1 MQTAGAVV
9 KKDTIWKKPAG
20 LKALPVSQPVMIQ
33 TGGSGTLHAP
43 EKQQSIASY
52 TPLLDERHL
61 TAFLGHIPPSVD
73 DEYIIKLL
81 SLCGELRNWKRVKDP
96 YGKPKDFG
104 FAVFADAV
112 GLLNA
117 LRFLAN
123 DPKNE
128 GVLDKGMTLPGI
140 AGQEGRQI
148 IFAIDS
154 LAKNHC
160 EIYRRTMLSDQS
172 EIEDKNEKINQ
183 LLESIKGA
191 PKDQSGNRNNITADS
206 FLADALGGDST
217 PTSGTPTAAASASL
231 AAAVA
236 DTSGLAYRDI
246 IVKEIENF
254 RASCIKDDLAKRAA
268 QEAERRRLQMRKR
281 KQEEEQISKVAEA
294 DKDGDYL
301 DGDYDSEEE
310 SAKQTRHLRD
320 MQQKFIKREE
330 RWLAK
335 EEERISRIEREMRR
349 ESDRKK
355 TQEEDEKYWADKLAN
370 FDEAEQE
377 KHEFFTDRG
386 RWIRQ
391 RRAKRNRELD
401 QESKDRDMEANI
413 QRRKDAGEQRRVSE
427 KRVADERGHE
437 RDREEEADNGED
449 VERILTMEQRQEAIK
464 AIVAAIPTKRDELFE
479 YAKRIRWD
487 YINEQVH
494 EKLDTFIQKRL
505 KEYIVSEDS
514 TGAEAKEEEEEVKTI
529 SKYVL
534 RLVRGQTSPVDML
547 NELKEALDE
556 SEAEMFIIKLFR
568 MIIYES
574 ESRYQNLA

>member
-1 MQTAGAVV
+1 MFILV
-9 KKDTIWKKPAG
+9 IH
-20 LKALPVSQPVMIQ
+20 LI
-33 TGGSGTLHAP
+33 LHV
-43 EKQQSIASY
+43 
-52 TPLLDERHL
+52 
-61 TAFLGHIPPSVD
+61 FLSP
-73 DEYIIKLL
+73 
-81 SLCGELRNWKRVKDP
+81 
-96 YGKPKDFG
+96 F
-104 FAVFADAV
+104 
-112 GLLNA
+112 
-117 LRFLAN
+117 
-123 DPKNE
+123 
-128 GVLDKGMTLPGI
+128 
-140 AGQEGRQI
+140 Q
-148 IFAIDS
+148 
-154 LAKNHC
+154 
-160 EIYRRTMLSDQS
+160 SDQS

-320 MQQKFIKREE
+320 MQQKFIKVSTVLCLTRICNSE
-330 RWLAK
+330 RNGGWQ
-335 EEERISRIEREMRR
+335 
-349 ESDRKK
+349 RKK
-355 TQEEDEKYWADKLAN
+355 S
-370 FDEAEQE
+370 
-377 KHEFFTDRG
+377 EFLVSNARCAVKVTGKRPKRKMRNTGLTNWPISTRQNRKSTNSSPIGTFVCIYLTTRSG